1 MPQFP
6 SKTPARPST
15 TTRFP
20 LNLFDVY
27 TMAPD
32 GPSTQAAISSDVSP
46 SLFQADFTTSPPP
59 AQSTFVIE
67 GGAEAFGT
75 KVAPAEV
82 NVSFTY
88 RILRT
93 AQAPLS
99 LRKLH

>member
-1 MPQFP
+1 
-6 SKTPARPST
+6 
-15 TTRFP
+15 